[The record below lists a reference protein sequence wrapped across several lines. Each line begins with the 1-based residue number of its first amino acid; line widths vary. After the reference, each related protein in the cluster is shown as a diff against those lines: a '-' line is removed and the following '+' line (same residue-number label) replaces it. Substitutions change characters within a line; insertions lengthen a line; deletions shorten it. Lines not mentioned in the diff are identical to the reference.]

1 MTPEETAAAVKD
13 SINSLGRAFMTSR
26 ATLQRGA
33 ELGLE
38 GWPFYVAGRGGVLG
52 EVDADV
58 VAAALVFCPRDWV
71 RRHWDAATSVMKPA
85 EATRFYA
92 EACQEWGRRKLDTV
106 EDADRLAALLERVA
120 SSGDP
125 AGRALFAGWR
135 ALPLPD
141 DAPARL
147 SQLFMVLREHRGNGH
162 AVCVLAAGL
171 SPLEAIVASPRG
183 FEGAAFF
190 EWPEPYPDPEPFRQ
204 RWQAAEEAT
213 GRLTAP
219 TFAVL
224 DEAERE
230 ELGRLVHAAAA
241 AARAR

>member
-13 SINSLGRAFMTSR
+13 PINSLGRAFMTSR
-26 ATLQRGA
+26 ATRERGA
-33 ELGLE
+33 ELGLV
-38 GWPFYVAGRGGVLG
+38 GWAFYVAGRAGVLG

-58 VAAALVFCPRDWV
+58 AAAALVFCPRDWV
-71 RRHWDAATSVMKPA
+71 REHWERASEVMKPA

-92 EACQEWGRRKLDTV
+92 EACQAWGRRKLDTV

-125 AGRALFAGWR
+125 AGRPLFAGWR
-135 ALPLPD
+135 ALPLAD

-162 AVCVLAAGL
+162 AMCVLAQGL
-171 SPLEAIVASPRG
+171 SPLEAIVAGPLG
-183 FEGAAFF
+183 FDGAAFF

-204 RWQAAEEAT
+204 RWRAAEAAT
-213 GRLTAP
+213 GPLTAP
-219 TFAVL
+219 AFAVL
-224 DEAERE
+224 DKAERE